1 MSAEVLFEVFFNL
14 LCYLF
19 DSINVARTIVCCDYF
34 RILYVFVEGW
44 EDFLAK
50 GMLIVEIII
59 SIHATE
65 RYAVQGVYDGNRA

>member
-34 RILYVFVEGW
+34 RILYVFVEVR
-44 EDFLAK
+44 EYFLTD
-50 GMLIVEIII
+50 GMLVVEVMIPT
-59 SIHATE
+59 HATE
-65 RYAVQGVYDGNRA
+65 RYGI